1 MDPDPGRPKWSS
13 EQDKTKILEK
23 CPHPESVT
31 LDPKRWLKVQCIRIG
46 KLPKALKRGI
56 LWLAAHTK
64 RGRMAEVTDDV
75 YDYARNRYFKVRL
88 HLCSLDFYT

>member
-1 MDPDPGRPKWSS
+1 MGT
-13 EQDKTKILEK
+13 QLALLIIHHTYN
-23 CPHPESVT
+23 
-31 LDPKRWLKVQCIRIG
+31 RIG

-75 YDYARNRYFKVRL
+75 YDYARNRYMKVGI
-88 HLCSLDFYT
+88 

>member
-1 MDPDPGRPKWSS
+1 M
-13 EQDKTKILEK
+13 
-23 CPHPESVT
+23 T
-31 LDPKRWLKVQCIRIG
+31 LDPKHWLEVPTCVRIG

-88 HLCSLDFYT
+88 HLYSLDFYVYIFLD

>member
-1 MDPDPGRPKWSS
+1 MSASCFSNSGS
-13 EQDKTKILEK
+13 E
-23 CPHPESVT
+23 T
-31 LDPKRWLKVQCIRIG
+31 LAKNTCVRIG

-88 HLCSLDFYT
+88 HFCVFIFIFLEVVTTRDRDH